1 MEKTAERKKLK
12 PSKKQ
17 VTKTIFLTCML
28 IYPLAQ
34 FLIFYVYLNFN
45 NIIMAFQGMRPDGS
59 TYWNAF
65 ENFKFV
71 FHGVDSTLINIS
83 FWNNLKMFALTLVIG
98 MPLNLLFGYYLY
110 KKKFGSSIIRVVYM
124 LPNMVSGVVITL
136 LFMKFME
143 IGFPQMMQELFGI
156 QIPNLIR
163 NNNSAFGV
171 QVFYTLW
178 LGFSTSIIIYSN
190 AMFSIDEGVIEA
202 GKIDGTTT
210 LQELFRIVVPLI
222 FPTISTYLI
231 TGVASIFTVAGSL
244 YLFYGLNDVP
254 QKTYMMG
261 FYLFKIAM
269 AGDLTAYP
277 VGAAVSILI
286 TIVTVPLTLGVRWLL
301 NRVDPMR
308 DVYGDIA

>member
-1 MEKTAERKKLK
+1 
-12 PSKKQ
+12 
-17 VTKTIFLTCML
+17 ML

-34 FLIFYVYLNFN
+34 FLVFYVYMNFN
-45 NIIMAFQGMRPDGS
+45 NIVMAFQGMRPDGS
-59 TYWNAF
+59 TYWNGF
-65 ENFKFV
+65 ENFKLV
-71 FHGVDSTLINIS
+71 FAGVDSALIRIS

-98 MPLNLLFGYYLY
+98 MPLNILFGYYLY
-110 KKKFGSSIIRVVYM
+110 KKKFGSSIIRVIYM
-124 LPNMVSGVVITL
+124 LPNMVSGVVMTL

-143 IGFPQMMQELFGI
+143 VGFPQLWEEIFGV
-156 QIPNLIR
+156 QLPNLIR

-178 LGFSTSIIIYSN
+178 LGFSSSIIIYSN
-190 AMFSIDEGVIEA
+190 AMFSIDESVIEA

-210 LQELFRIVVPLI
+210 LQELCRIVVPLI
-222 FPTISTYLI
+222 FPTLTTYLI

-244 YLFYGLNDVP
+244 YLFYGLIDVP

-277 VGAAVSILI
+277 MGAAVSIII
-286 TIVTVPLTLGVRWLL
+286 TVVTVPLTLGTRWLL
-301 NRVDPMR
+301 NKADPMR
-308 DVYGDIA
+308 DTYGDIG